1 MAERPTWALI
11 DDAVQAAG
19 IVEGLANTVARRRRG
34 ADERLAHQAAA
45 AAKRAQRLLAM
56 VEREDSLENGR

>member
-19 IVEGLANTVARRRRG
+19 VVEGLANTIATRRDG
-34 ADERLAHQAAA
+34 PDERLARLAAGY
-45 AAKRAQRLLAM
+45 AKKCSDLLGR
-56 VEREDSLENGR
+56 VEREDDSDG